1 MIFVLKTRRHFECK
15 KWIISPFW
23 FHYIILLAITSESL
37 TMSGS
42 RTIQHSKRARVPVIR
57 YEDNWVCVNKPAGL
71 SVHRSANSRRNETT
85 LRSLLKR
92 QLARKIFPVHRLDHR
107 TSGAIL
113 FAFDAKTTANIHRRL
128 AEGSKEYIALLR
140 GIWKYENKKV
150 VIDKP
155 LKVEG
160 VMKDALTEFHLIS
173 SSSFCEMP
181 CTLVS
186 CKPITGRTHQIRRHA
201 YQLGHPIIGD
211 SQHGDSR
218 VNRSWRNVRGLDRL
232 ALHCLSIQLQND
244 SKPCIAP
251 IPQQMIQVLQQDIM
265 FWEEIV
271 NLDPRFMLHEV
282 DERGGTY
289 GRNYKNR
296 VIE

>member
-1 MIFVLKTRRHFECK
+1 MSTFRMQKI
-15 KWIISPFW
+15 WIIRLFW
-23 FHYIILLAITSESL
+23 FHCMILLAIGSESL
-37 TMSGS
+37 AMSAGGS
-42 RTIQHSKRARVPVIR
+42 RIIQQQRARIPVIR

-71 SVHRSANSRRNETT
+71 SVHRSANSRRNEIT

-113 FAFDAKTTANIHRRL
+113 FGFDAQTTANVHRRL

-140 GIWKYENKKV
+140 GIWKYETETV
-150 VIDKP
+150 VMDKP
-155 LKVEG
+155 LKVDG
-160 VMKDALTEFHLIS
+160 VVKDALTEFHWIAS
-173 SSSFCEMP
+173 SRFGDMP

-186 CKPITGRTHQIRRHA
+186 CQPITGRTHQIRRHA

-218 VNRSWRNVRGLDRL
+218 VNRSWRTVRGLDRL
-232 ALHCLSIQLQND
+232 ALHCLSIRLQND
-244 SKPCIAP
+244 SQPCVAP
-251 IPQQMIQVLQQDIM
+251 IPQQIIQVLQQDSK
-265 FWEEIV
+265 FWEEIIK
-271 NLDPRFMLHEV
+271 LDPRFLLEEV
-282 DERGGTY
+282 DERGGSY

-296 VIE
+296 SLE